1 MKNVYILSFD
11 EAQDIRACLNDIIS
25 RLSKDENLNKS
36 YGLRHALESAK
47 DIERIFNEEEEKL

>member
-1 MKNVYILSFD
+1 MKDIYILSS
-11 EAQDIRACLNDIIS
+11 EEVQDIRANLNDIIW

-47 DIERIFNEEEEKL
+47 DIERIFHEEGSAT